1 MTTSQILDD
10 IYQLKK
16 NYHNDNNTFKI
27 KKTVTEE
34 DFTLKM
40 KFFIDNYKKNI
51 KDVRIIDTKN
61 YHDYNSILKIYDN
74 GDMESSII
82 KKLKYVKYDNVMLE
96 LYNQR
101 NIQVNHFNFK
111 QNYDKIFKMKKII
124 IEDKYEHFIE
134 FIVCMEEKDT
144 KNDNK
149 SKIFNINIITQSDN
163 ISNKLENIIEL
174 LK

>member
-1 MTTSQILDD
+1 
-10 IYQLKK
+10 
-16 NYHNDNNTFKI
+16 
-27 KKTVTEE
+27 
-34 DFTLKM
+34 
-40 KFFIDNYKKNI
+40 
-51 KDVRIIDTKN
+51 
-61 YHDYNSILKIYDN
+61 
-74 GDMESSII
+74 MESSII

-149 SKIFNINIITQSDN
+149 SKIFNINIITQSYN

>member
-10 IYQLKK
+10 IYQLKE